1 MRAGW
6 LADTIHRHL
15 LRPEHAT
22 AVATAHAVPD
32 RPLSQRIVAVQPANL
47 FFHGHVH
54 CFWAEFFFKQSC
66 PTHARRCAAGV
77 GKAGT
82 TLPVTTGRIAAAWTM
97 LLPLFA
103 AFTARMGWLEADCKL
118 KRGVRRYRRRSDRT
132 QGDRLTPL
140 RVVLDGVS
148 SLFAAGLQSL

>member
-6 LADTIHRHL
+6 LADTIYRHL
-15 LRPEHAT
+15 LRPEQPT
-22 AVATAHAVPD
+22 AVTATHAVPD
-32 RPLSQRIVAVQPANL
+32 RPLSQRVVAVQPANL
-47 FFHGHVH
+47 FFRVH
-54 CFWAEFFFKQSC
+54 LHFIWAEFIFKQSC

-97 LLPLFA
+97 LLPPFA
-103 AFTARMGWLEADCKL
+103 AFTARLGWLKAGCKL
-118 KRGVRRYRRRSDRT
+118 KCGVRCYRQHSGRT